1 MATITLKYDAH
12 NSIARKALDLLL
24 SLSLSLKIFVVDEH
38 TDELKKSIED
48 VEAGKTYKAK
58 DAKDLMRKIYG

>member
-12 NSIARKALDLLL
+12 NYSTQSIGFIA
-24 SLSLSLKIFVVDEH
+24 LSLKIFVVDEH

>member
-1 MATITLKYDAH
+1 MRIIVQHAKHWIYC
-12 NSIARKALDLLL
+12 
-24 SLSLSLKIFVVDEH
+24 SLSLKIFVVDEH

>member
-12 NSIARKALDLLL
+12 NSIARKALDLL
-24 SLSLSLKIFVVDEH
+24 LSLKIFVVDEH

>member
-24 SLSLSLKIFVVDEH
+24 SLSKKIFVVDEH

>member
-12 NSIARKALDLLL
+12 NSIARKALDLLP
-24 SLSLSLKIFVVDEH
+24 SLKIFVVDEH

>member
-1 MATITLKYDAH
+1 MATITLKYDAQ
-12 NSIARKALDLLL
+12 NSIARKALDLL
-24 SLSLSLKIFVVDEH
+24 LSLKIFVVDEH

>member
-1 MATITLKYDAH
+1 MRIIVQHAKHWIYC
-12 NSIARKALDLLL
+12 

>member
-1 MATITLKYDAH
+1 MATITLKYDAR
-12 NSIARKALDLLL
+12 NSIARKALDLL
-24 SLSLSLKIFVVDEH
+24 LSLKIFVVDEH
-38 TDELKKSIED
+38 TDELKESIED

>member
-12 NSIARKALDLLL
+12 NSIARKALDLL
-24 SLSLSLKIFVVDEH
+24 LSLSLKIFVVDEH

>member
-1 MATITLKYDAH
+1 MRIIVQHAKHWIYC
-12 NSIARKALDLLL
+12 
-24 SLSLSLKIFVVDEH
+24 SLSKIFVVDEH

-48 VEAGKTYKAK
+48 LEAGKTYKAK